1 MIIIFS
7 SPLKSCDYNDD
18 QLQLCHTPSFDDEK
32 KALSPRSSCN
42 EANCNRVAS
51 YALHPHSTP
60 VACFRHR
67 RVGYFNVSSRK
78 CSVEGCQVTANYSW
92 KNSRAE
98 RCGAHRLRG
107 MEHTRWWS
115 AIGRRSRSSPLKPS
129 PTLLFTPDSD
139 ISSHKKLRR
148 APPLAPTP
156 ARMRC
161 LGGSAGLGST
171 LSDSIVGQN
180 NWKNDR
186 SWKKGQATQR
196 SAMGSKPSPT
206 MKTLLAVAKE
216 SFAVPSFR
224 RNDTIPQTSSAI
236 GSPPPNAGFSTPP
249 PLTPSI
255 ERAPCH
261 GSDSLFPNQEDS
273 EAKDDANDDEQHQ
286 GSSSLPLASGLQ
298 LLAEAAEISSSM
310 RI

>member
-1 MIIIFS
+1 M
-7 SPLKSCDYNDD
+7 KSCDYNDD
-18 QLQLCHTPSFDDEK
+18 QLKLCHTPSCNDEK
-32 KALSPRSSCN
+32 TVLSPRSSCI

-51 YALHPHSTP
+51 YALHPHSP
-60 VACFRHR
+60 PIACFRHR

-115 AIGRRSRSSPLKPS
+115 AMGRRSRSSPLKTS
-129 PTLLFTPDSD
+129 PTLFFTPDND
-139 ISSHKKLRR
+139 ISSHKKKLRR
-148 APPLAPTP
+148 DPPLAPTP

-171 LSDSIVGQN
+171 LSNSIVGQD
-180 NWKNDR
+180 NWKKGT
-186 SWKKGQATQR
+186 SCKKGQAIQR
-196 SAMGSKPSPT
+196 SAMGSKHAPIMNP
-206 MKTLLAVAKE
+206 LHAVAEE
-216 SFAVPSFR
+216 SYIVASFSR
-224 RNDTIPQTSSAI
+224 RNDPIPQISSAF
-236 GSPPPNAGFSTPP
+236 GSPRPNAGFSTPP

-261 GSDSLFPNQEDS
+261 GSDSIFPNQKKS
-273 EAKDDANDDEQHQ
+273 EAKDDANVDERRQ
-286 GSSSLPLASGLQ
+286 GYSSLPLASGLQ
-298 LLAEAAEISSSM
+298 LLAEAAEISSST